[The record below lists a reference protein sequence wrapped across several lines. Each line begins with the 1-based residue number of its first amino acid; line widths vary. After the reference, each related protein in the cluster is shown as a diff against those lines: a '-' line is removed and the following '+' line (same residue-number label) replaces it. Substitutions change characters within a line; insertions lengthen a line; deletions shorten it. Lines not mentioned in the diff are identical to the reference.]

1 MKVFI
6 SWSGSS
12 GREFAKILY
21 EWLPSVLQAV
31 KPFYSPDD
39 IAKGA
44 RWGSEVSKELETSQL
59 GIVVVTRESVLAPW
73 IMFEAGALSKNV
85 GRSKV
90 VPILLDMEMDEISGP
105 LMQFQC
111 AKFESAEIK
120 RVLRMLNSE
129 LRDAS
134 LTDSVL
140 ESVFNMWWPDL
151 ERKTNLLLSTAN
163 SRVDNLDNRTEKEI
177 LDEILGLTRSIA
189 KRQSEK
195 SEATDV
201 EKLSFNEVENDGSWL
216 GSLSLETV
224 HERLEQGGDLVGA
237 NLILAN
243 LAGLDMSN
251 ADMRGANL
259 VRANLSG
266 AKLIGTNLSGANLEE
281 AVLDGAD
288 LNQAVLDNSNLWKA
302 TMIDVKNFSSIK
314 SMNEANT
321 YKVIIGREDKKTV
334 KKYRTLNK
342 SDYPSFFKHYLDK
355 GMNKDEIREIFLW
368 TAHSYPGVEF

>member
-6 SWSGSS
+6 SWSGNA

-44 RWGSEVSKELETSQL
+44 RWGSEVSKELEGSQL
-59 GIVVVTRESVLAPW
+59 GIVVVTRESMLAPW
-73 IMFEAGALSKNV
+73 IMFESGALSKNV

-90 VPILLDMEMDEISGP
+90 VPILVDIEADDIGGP
-105 LMQFQC
+105 LTQFQC
-111 AKFESAEIK
+111 AKFEATEMK

-134 LTDSVL
+134 LTESVL
-140 ESVFNMWWPDL
+140 ESVFKKWWPDL
-151 ERKTNLLLSTAN
+151 ESKTNSLISKINVEQNHTE
-163 SRVDNLDNRTEKEI
+163 DRTEKDI

-189 KRQSEK
+189 KRQSEEISSVK
-195 SEATDV
+195 EEIESPI
-201 EKLSFNEVENDGSWL
+201 KVENTGNWF

-224 HERLEQGGDLVGA
+224 RNRIEQGGNLVGA
-237 NLILAN
+237 NLMELN
-243 LAGLDMSN
+243 LARMDMSN

-259 VRANLSG
+259 VGVNLSG
-266 AKLIGTNLSGANLEE
+266 AKLVGANLLGANLES
-281 AVLDGAD
+281 AILDGAD
-288 LNQAVLDNSNLWKA
+288 LKSAVLDKTNLWRA
-302 TMIDVKNFSSIK
+302 SMIDVKNFSSIK

-321 YKVIIGREDKKTV
+321 YEVKLSSKDRKVMTKYKT
-334 KKYRTLNK
+334 LDI
-342 SDYPSFFKHYLDK
+342 SDYQTFYKYYFNK
-355 GMNKDEIREIFLW
+355 GMSKDELREVFLW
-368 TAHSYPGVEF
+368 TAHSYPGEDF